1 MIPTVQYVPNIG
13 LVTNQLLQQ
22 AIQEK
27 QCQFQPPFKGKNKK
41 VKTMPANPAQNHRA
55 GDWVCLLCS
64 NLNYSF
70 RTHCNRCKKQT
81 QLENLRQGLNAYTST
96 SMCNKENMA
105 FMPNLG
111 YVPVQQHQMA
121 DHNKNFM
128 ANHNIQNHEFAKSS
142 YSKENENY
150 QEAENPNCIKLASEA
165 AGFNMMKGNSNNQN
179 DYGSYHPTGKVAFK
193 DVSNLSGLD
202 RFQGIDNFTTPN
214 FLEKNFQNLNE
225 QKSAN
230 NSFSQTNSNIENSD
244 SNSNTYS

>member
-1 MIPTVQYVPNIG
+1 
-13 LVTNQLLQQ
+13 
-22 AIQEK
+22 
-27 QCQFQPPFKGKNKK
+27 
-41 VKTMPANPAQNHRA
+41 
-55 GDWVCLLCS
+55 
-64 NLNYSF
+64 
-70 RTHCNRCKKQT
+70 
-81 QLENLRQGLNAYTST
+81 
-96 SMCNKENMA
+96 
-105 FMPNLG
+105 
-111 YVPVQQHQMA
+111 
-121 DHNKNFM
+121 M

-150 QEAENPNCIKLASEA
+150 QESENPNCIKLASEA